1 MSGSNLTSS
10 QLLFWSGQK
19 LHHNTPIYNMV
30 SATTIF
36 GSIQPECLR
45 QTFQTLLNSSDAF
58 RTIIDESDGIPQY
71 KVLSPY
77 SYNLEYHDFS
87 HLPDRYA
94 TLDSWILERSQA
106 HFDLEGQLFDSA
118 LLKVSDKEYVYYLNH
133 HQLIGDAWATAL
145 VLRRLFEFY
154 ELSLNGGLLDA
165 VPLPQ
170 FENYVKFERQHRS
183 SSRYLKVLA
192 YWKQK
197 LAERLAPMTFY
208 GRLPQT
214 NTTRGNRVR
223 CGPTLERL
231 QKLQML
237 ATHKPL
243 FKGTRDLSQF
253 ILYASIFFCYLHRI
267 SGETTL
273 SLGIMN
279 HNRVSKTF
287 ADTIGMF
294 MEVLP
299 LRLKME
305 KGESALSL
313 FNKVSDE
320 VLQSLKYGQHSE
332 GNPIFNKTYYATLNY
347 IVSAVPELRG
357 TPVRVDWIHTGRQN
371 EVLGLNIRN
380 SSSQGDVIL
389 EFDFDSDFFSC
400 DQQNQAI
407 EDFFVTLDEF
417 LDEIRHATGA
427 SWAT

>member
-1 MSGSNLTSS
+1 
-10 QLLFWSGQK
+10 
-19 LHHNTPIYNMV
+19 
-30 SATTIF
+30 
-36 GSIQPECLR
+36 
-45 QTFQTLLNSSDAF
+45 
-58 RTIIDESDGIPQY
+58 
-71 KVLSPY
+71 
-77 SYNLEYHDFS
+77 
-87 HLPDRYA
+87 
-94 TLDSWILERSQA
+94 
-106 HFDLEGQLFDSA
+106 
-118 LLKVSDKEYVYYLNH
+118 
-133 HQLIGDAWATAL
+133 
-145 VLRRLFEFY
+145 
-154 ELSLNGGLLDA
+154 
-165 VPLPQ
+165 
-170 FENYVKFERQHRS
+170 
-183 SSRYLKVLA
+183 
-192 YWKQK
+192 
-197 LAERLAPMTFY
+197 
-208 GRLPQT
+208 
-214 NTTRGNRVR
+214 
-223 CGPTLERL
+223 
-231 QKLQML
+231 
-237 ATHKPL
+237 
-243 FKGTRDLSQF
+243 
-253 ILYASIFFCYLHRI
+253 
-267 SGETTL
+267 
-273 SLGIMN
+273 
-279 HNRVSKTF
+279 
-287 ADTIGMF
+287 